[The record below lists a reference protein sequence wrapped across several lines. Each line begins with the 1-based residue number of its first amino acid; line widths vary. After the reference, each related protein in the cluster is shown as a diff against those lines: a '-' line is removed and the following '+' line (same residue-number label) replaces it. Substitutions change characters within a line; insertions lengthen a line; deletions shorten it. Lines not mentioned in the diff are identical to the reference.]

1 MIQQFGSVTQSCPTL
16 CDPMNRSLQGLPF
29 HHQLT
34 ESTQTHVYES
44 VMPSN
49 HLILCRP
56 LLLLSSI
63 FPSIRVFSNESAL
76 FASGG
81 QSIGSF
87 SFNISPSNEHPVLN
101 SSQSKGLSKVFSIT
115 TIQKHQFFGQL
126 CLWTDSHISTCYWKN
141 NSFGIRD
148 LRWQSDAFALKYTV
162 YFYDTFP
169 LKEQA
174 VFSFTDCSETP
185 AASPS
190 HWPHAGL
197 ISLQPAPRLQAATA
211 RAHSVTHP

>member
-1 MIQQFGSVTQSCPTL
+1 MFPEMERRDSG
-16 CDPMNRSLQGLPF
+16 LQLLDSSDIKLLLFSHYVMSNCCNPVDYSMPGFPVLHKLPEF
-29 HHQLT
+29 A
-34 ESTQTHVYES
+34 QTHVLEL

-87 SFNISPSNEHPVLN
+87 SFNINPSNEQPGLN
-101 SSQSKGLSKVFSIT
+101 SLQSKGLRFFSIT
-115 TIQKHQFFGQL
+115 TIQKHHFFGQL
-126 CLWTDSHISTCYWKN
+126 CLWTDCHISTRYWKN
-141 NSFGIRD
+141 NSFDIRD
-148 LRWQSDAFALKYTV
+148 LRLQSDAFALKYTV

-169 LKEQA
+169 FKEQA
-174 VFSFTDCSETP
+174 VFSFPHCS
-185 AASPS
+185 
-190 HWPHAGL
+190 H
-197 ISLQPAPRLQAATA
+197 LQQ
-211 RAHSVTHP
+211 

>member
-1 MIQQFGSVTQSCPTL
+1 ML
-16 CDPMNRSLQGLPF
+16 CKQ
-29 HHQLT
+29 
-34 ESTQTHVYES
+34 
-44 VMPSN
+44 
-49 HLILCRP
+49 LILCHP
-56 LLLLSSI
+56 LLLLPSI

-76 FASGG
+76 H
-81 QSIGSF
+81 IRWPKYWSF
-87 SFNISPSNEHPVLN
+87 SISISPSSEYSGLISFRIDWLIPLL
-101 SSQSKGLSKVFSIT
+101 SKGLSGFFSIT

-141 NSFGIRD
+141 NSFDIRD
-148 LRWQSDAFALKYTV
+148 LRWQSDALALKYTV

-211 RAHSVTHP
+211 FHCACAQRHTPVIGE

>member
-1 MIQQFGSVTQSCPTL
+1 M
-16 CDPMNRSLQGLPF
+16 SL
-29 HHQLT
+29 
-34 ESTQTHVYES
+34 
-44 VMPSN
+44 
-49 HLILCRP
+49 
-56 LLLLSSI
+56 
-63 FPSIRVFSNESAL
+63 L
-76 FASGG
+76 FASDG

-87 SFNISPSNEHPVLN
+87 SFNINPSNEQPGLN
-101 SSQSKGLSKVFSIT
+101 SLQSKGLRFFSIT
-115 TIQKHQFFGQL
+115 TIQKHHFFGQL
-126 CLWTDSHISTCYWKN
+126 CLWTDCHISTCYWKN
-141 NSFGIRD
+141 NSFDIRD
-148 LRWQSDAFALKYTV
+148 LRLQSDAFALKYTV

-211 RAHSVTHP
+211 FHCACAQRHTPVIGE